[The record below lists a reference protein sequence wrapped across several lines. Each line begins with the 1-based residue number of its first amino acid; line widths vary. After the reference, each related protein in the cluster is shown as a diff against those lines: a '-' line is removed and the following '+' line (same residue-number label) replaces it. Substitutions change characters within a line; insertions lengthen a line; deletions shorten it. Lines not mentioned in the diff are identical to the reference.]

1 MQPTPTRRDL
11 LTKAAPAAA
20 LAMTAFGSMHALAQA
35 GGDAGG
41 NNAMQRLLA
50 QAFADGEYKLPP
62 LPYDYNALEPHIDE
76 QTMRLHHD
84 KHHQAYVNG
93 LNKALAT
100 LRQTGG
106 DADATTLSALQRD
119 LSFNGGGHI
128 MHTVFWATMGPNA
141 GGAPQGEI
149 AQAIEAQYGS
159 FDGFKRYFTTAASL
173 VKGSGWAVLCYEPMG
188 DNLVVFS
195 LNEHDTK
202 LIAGCQPLLPLDV
215 WEHAY
220 YLKYQNNRGAYIN
233 AWWNVVN
240 WAAVN
245 DLYTSVRQSRGV

>member
-1 MQPTPTRRDL
+1 M
-11 LTKAAPAAA
+11 
-20 LAMTAFGSMHALAQA
+20 
-35 GGDAGG
+35 
-41 NNAMQRLLA
+41 
-50 QAFADGEYKLPP
+50 
-62 LPYDYNALEPHIDE
+62 
-76 QTMRLHHD
+76 
-84 KHHQAYVNG
+84 
-93 LNKALAT
+93 
-100 LRQTGG
+100 
-106 DADATTLSALQRD
+106 
-119 LSFNGGGHI
+119 
-128 MHTVFWATMGPNA
+128 
-141 GGAPQGEI
+141 
-149 AQAIEAQYGS
+149 
-159 FDGFKRYFTTAASL
+159 
-173 VKGSGWAVLCYEPMG
+173 KGSGWAVLCYEPMG